1 MPIAYLTI
9 MKGKENLVQKEKF
22 WEARVKLQQW
32 FETVCKE
39 IDEIIKSVEA
49 RRIRKKMRATGRMLR
64 HIKKMVISLQ

>member
-1 MPIAYLTI
+1 

-39 IDEIIKSVEA
+39 IDEIIKSVETEEA
-49 RRIRKKMRATGRMLR
+49 KE
-64 HIKKMVISLQ
+64 

>member
-1 MPIAYLTI
+1 MDAMPIAYLTI

-39 IDEIIKSVEA
+39 IDEIIKSVEPEE
-49 RRIRKKMRATGRMLR
+49 
-64 HIKKMVISLQ
+64 